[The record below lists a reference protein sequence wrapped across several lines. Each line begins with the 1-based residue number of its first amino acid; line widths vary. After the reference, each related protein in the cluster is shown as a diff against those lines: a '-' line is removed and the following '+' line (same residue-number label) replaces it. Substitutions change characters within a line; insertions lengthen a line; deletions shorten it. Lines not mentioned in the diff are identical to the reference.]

1 MILGA
6 KPVWPGMTTG
16 TLYVKSSYAMTFY
29 EKKTDLTC
37 AWRFLRTNKNPPF
50 GDTVHKICVIYVS
63 LRRYSYV
70 AKVINNGRMEVK
82 NSLVRK

>member
-37 AWRFLRTNKNPPF
+37 A
-50 GDTVHKICVIYVS
+50 
-63 LRRYSYV
+63 
-70 AKVINNGRMEVK
+70 
-82 NSLVRK
+82 